1 MSETSRKRR
10 FTDLNYRVD
19 IGLVSELM
27 RQAAFDD
34 QLKLKNINPDNVD
47 ASEVSLTEDA
57 TAYAF
62 TLQHQPGR

>member
-57 TAYAF
+57 TA
-62 TLQHQPGR
+62 